1 MPEKKDKYSSYGQK
15 LISLFVRLLFYN
27 EAYSLTELASKLN
40 CSKQTVLKLLQD
52 IRKSYGVELE
62 ESKVVKSSY
71 YRLKGPQRE
80 PIPIKMTDSELSVL
94 YMCRDFTAHLLG
106 KKLFEEATKAL
117 LKNHGLPGERKT
129 SFGHFASLQT
139 GYIDYTPYYGT
150 INTLIEAMDKRL
162 VCKMSYKAI
171 METTPKNFYIK
182 PFKLFSHKDTVYLH
196 AGLAKDPEKKY
207 REPKFNPLL
216 AVHRID
222 NIELTTRQFS
232 FPRNYNFEKTYDKS
246 FGIIKEDKFEVE
258 VEFTG
263 WSARYVA
270 ERVWSPDQNI
280 TKLGKNKIRLTFTA
294 SSEPEL
300 LSWVLSF
307 GEEGKLLRPVWLK
320 ERILNH
326 IRNLNK
332 VYECMP

>member
-27 EAYSLTELASKLN
+27 EAYSLTELAGKLN

-71 YRLKGPQRE
+71 YRLKGPHRE
-80 PIPIKMTDSELSVL
+80 PIPVKMTDSELSIL

-106 KKLFEEATKAL
+106 KKLFDEATKAL
-117 LKNHGLPGERKT
+117 LKSHGLPGERKT
-129 SFGHFASLQT
+129 TFGHFASLQT
-139 GYIDYTPYYGT
+139 GYIDYTPHYGT
-150 INTLIEAMDKRL
+150 INSLIEAMDKKL
-162 VCKMSYKAI
+162 VCKVSYKAI
-171 METTPKNFYIK
+171 METKPKVFYIK

-222 NIELTTRQFS
+222 NIELTTRLFS
-232 FPRNYNFEKTYDKS
+232 FPKNYNFEKAYDKS

-263 WSARYVA
+263 WSARYVS

-280 TKLGKNKIRLTFTA
+280 TRLGKNKIRLTFTA
-294 SSEPEL
+294 SSEPEVI
-300 LSWVLSF
+300 SWVLSF
-307 GEEGKLLRPVWLK
+307 GEEAKLLNPDWIVNRLL
-320 ERILNH
+320 ERLH
-326 IRNLNK
+326 LLVMLYK
-332 VYECMP
+332 